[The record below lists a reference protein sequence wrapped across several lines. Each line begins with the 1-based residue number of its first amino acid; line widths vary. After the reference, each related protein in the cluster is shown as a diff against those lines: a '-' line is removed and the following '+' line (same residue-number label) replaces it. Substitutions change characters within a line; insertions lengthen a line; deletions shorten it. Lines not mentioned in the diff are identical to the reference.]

1 MVNECA
7 VTWVAHAIRLVGWLK
22 HILYSSSS
30 SSQVISRGMKHRKMG
45 SHELNL
51 ESSRSHSI
59 MTVYI
64 DAVTTSPDDH
74 DYGIPKFGKV
84 SFVDLAGSERLKDT
98 KSAGEMLKETANINK
113 SLFTLGKV
121 CLATLTFCCSLL
133 CCKMRCVSCSLMPWS
148 ATVELK
154 NILQCLKT
162 CHGFLGKSS
171 ATQIRMPIRHCH
183 MPSAIGR

>member
-1 MVNECA
+1 
-7 VTWVAHAIRLVGWLK
+7 
-22 HILYSSSS
+22 
-30 SSQVISRGMKHRKMG
+30 MKHRKMG

-64 DAVTTSPDDH
+64 DAVTTSAEEH

-98 KSAGEMLKETANINK
+98 KSAGEMLKETSSINK

-121 CLATLTFCCSLL
+121 VSLCNPDFKILA
-133 CCKMRCVSCSLMPWS
+133 P
-148 ATVELK
+148 
-154 NILQCLKT
+154 
-162 CHGFLGKSS
+162 H
-171 ATQIRMPIRHCH
+171 
-183 MPSAIGR
+183 

>member
-1 MVNECA
+1 
-7 VTWVAHAIRLVGWLK
+7 
-22 HILYSSSS
+22 
-30 SSQVISRGMKHRKMG
+30 MKHRKMG

-64 DAVTTSPDDH
+64 DAVTTNPEEH

-121 CLATLTFCCSLL
+121 RLAKGNPLQQPPDPLLDLQRWSLANQHQQCQQIFGSHVAMLPVLFCWVPLTSVKRRLPAVTHAVLWCAGCPML
-133 CCKMRCVSCSLMPWS
+133 CCAEHSVYSM
-148 ATVELK
+148 A
-154 NILQCLKT
+154 
-162 CHGFLGKSS
+162 
-171 ATQIRMPIRHCH
+171 
-183 MPSAIGR
+183 

>member
-1 MVNECA
+1 
-7 VTWVAHAIRLVGWLK
+7 
-22 HILYSSSS
+22 
-30 SSQVISRGMKHRKMG
+30 MKHRKMG

-64 DAVTTSPDDH
+64 DAVTTSPEEH

-121 CLATLTFCCSLL
+121 SLAKGTPLQQPPDPLLNSKRWSPYNHQCQPIFGSHIAILPVFFCWDPLASVKPRLPAVLRAVLWHAGCDML
-133 CCKMRCVSCSLMPWS
+133 CC
-148 ATVELK
+148 AE
-154 NILQCLKT
+154 
-162 CHGFLGKSS
+162 HGAYSM
-171 ATQIRMPIRHCH
+171 A
-183 MPSAIGR
+183 

>member
-1 MVNECA
+1 MALQKTSLLLLIASHHGRTSRPCRDAQDRLPCIDKTCPARYLAHHGPGSVSIIIVNITIIMV
-7 VTWVAHAIRLVGWLK
+7 L
-22 HILYSSSS
+22 
-30 SSQVISRGMKHRKMG
+30 QVISRGMKHRKMG

-64 DAVTTSPDDH
+64 DAVTTSPEEH

-121 CLATLTFCCSLL
+121 RLAKGILL
-133 CCKMRCVSCSLMPWS
+133 NSP
-148 ATVELK
+148 
-154 NILQCLKT
+154 KT
-162 CHGFLGKSS
+162 
-171 ATQIRMPIRHCH
+171 
-183 MPSAIGR
+183 PS

>member
-1 MVNECA
+1 MIMTNFGILKFSYIAFAELNSNP
-7 VTWVAHAIRLVGWLK
+7 VALLTDACM
-22 HILYSSSS
+22 
-30 SSQVISRGMKHRKMG
+30 QVISRGMKHRKMG

-64 DAVTTSPDDH
+64 EAVATSPDDH

-98 KSAGEMLKETANINK
+98 KSAGEMLKETSSINK

-121 CLATLTFCCSLL
+121 QQWCY
-133 CCKMRCVSCSLMPWS
+133 
-148 ATVELK
+148 
-154 NILQCLKT
+154 
-162 CHGFLGKSS
+162 
-171 ATQIRMPIRHCH
+171 
-183 MPSAIGR
+183 

>member
-1 MVNECA
+1 MV
-7 VTWVAHAIRLVGWLK
+7 L
-22 HILYSSSS
+22 
-30 SSQVISRGMKHRKMG
+30 QVISRGMKHRKMG

-64 DAVTTSPDDH
+64 DAVTTSPEEH

-121 CLATLTFCCSLL
+121 CLRLPRVPTSNSPQDPLLDPTRWLRANQHYQCQTIFGSHIAMLLVFVCQVPLASVLQRLPAVLWRAGCPML
-133 CCKMRCVSCSLMPWS
+133 CCAEHS
-148 ATVELK
+148 AY
-154 NILQCLKT
+154 
-162 CHGFLGKSS
+162 SM
-171 ATQIRMPIRHCH
+171 A
-183 MPSAIGR
+183 

>member
-1 MVNECA
+1 
-7 VTWVAHAIRLVGWLK
+7 
-22 HILYSSSS
+22 
-30 SSQVISRGMKHRKMG
+30 MKHRKMG

-64 DAVTTSPDDH
+64 DAVTTSPEDH

-98 KSAGEMLKETANINK
+98 KSTGEMLKETANINK

-121 CLATLTFCCSLL
+121 RLA
-133 CCKMRCVSCSLMPWS
+133 KG
-148 ATVELK
+148 
-154 NILQCLKT
+154 N
-162 CHGFLGKSS
+162 
-171 ATQIRMPIRHCH
+171 PITAPR
-183 MPSAIGR
+183 PPPRP

>member
-1 MVNECA
+1 
-7 VTWVAHAIRLVGWLK
+7 
-22 HILYSSSS
+22 
-30 SSQVISRGMKHRKMG
+30 MKHRKMG

-64 DAVTTSPDDH
+64 DAVTTSPEDQ

-121 CLATLTFCCSLL
+121 CLA
-133 CCKMRCVSCSLMPWS
+133 KG
-148 ATVELK
+148 
-154 NILQCLKT
+154 I
-162 CHGFLGKSS
+162 
-171 ATQIRMPIRHCH
+171 
-183 MPSAIGR
+183 PSDSPQTPS

>member
-1 MVNECA
+1 
-7 VTWVAHAIRLVGWLK
+7 
-22 HILYSSSS
+22 
-30 SSQVISRGMKHRKMG
+30 MKHRKMG

-64 DAVTTSPDDH
+64 DAVITSPEEH

-98 KSAGEMLKETANINK
+98 KSAGEMLKETSSINK

-121 CLATLTFCCSLL
+121 GRRNLLPDRAFFTVGYIHLLGVILLL
-133 CCKMRCVSCSLMPWS
+133 CKQ
-148 ATVELK
+148 
-154 NILQCLKT
+154 IL
-162 CHGFLGKSS
+162 
-171 ATQIRMPIRHCH
+171 
-183 MPSAIGR
+183 